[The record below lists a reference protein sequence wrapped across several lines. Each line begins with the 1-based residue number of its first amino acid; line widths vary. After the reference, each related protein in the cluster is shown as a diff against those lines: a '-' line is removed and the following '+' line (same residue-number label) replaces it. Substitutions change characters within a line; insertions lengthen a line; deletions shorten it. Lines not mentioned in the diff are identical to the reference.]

1 MKLIKN
7 MEKSIL
13 DEFAE
18 GAIILDGFDDCIVGI
33 SEQFGE
39 GNRIVYSKEK
49 IIKKLSEDMSEEEA
63 LEYYDFN
70 ILGGYFGEQN
80 PIFLMISGHPH
91 I

>member
-1 MKLIKN
+1 
-7 MEKSIL
+7 MERSML

-18 GAIILDGFDDCIVGI
+18 GAIILDNFDDCIVGI

-39 GNRIVYSKEK
+39 GNRIVYSKDM
-49 IIKKLSEDMSEEEA
+49 IIKKLCEEMSEEEA
-63 LEYYDFN
+63 LEYYDYN

-80 PIFLMISGHPH
+80 PIFLSISGHPH